1 MQQSAAR
8 LLLLFVLHLDAAG
21 RLSAAKVKNELDHR
35 DVLFG
40 GWPLVSPLAGWK
52 QETTGARIRFLSEAT
67 IYVRIDLS
75 PINL

>member
-1 MQQSAAR
+1 MRQAVY
-8 LLLLFVLHLDAAG
+8 LLQKSKTSWIIVTFCL
-21 RLSAAKVKNELDHR
+21 
-35 DVLFG
+35 G